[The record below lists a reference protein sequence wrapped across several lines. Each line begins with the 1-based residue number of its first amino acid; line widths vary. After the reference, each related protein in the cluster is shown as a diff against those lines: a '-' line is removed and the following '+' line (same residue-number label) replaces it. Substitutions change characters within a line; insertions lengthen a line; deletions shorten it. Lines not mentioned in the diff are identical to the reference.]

1 MRKITL
7 IFLAIITALSLQA
20 ANASDAINY
29 SDTEEPLIDLLSLT
43 NQKMETSKSNN
54 KFQVTVTASDNLN
67 KLERIFV
74 FIYRE
79 NATGAVQVNNVGVTS
94 GLDLAN
100 PISVKVVNGRVVSTY
115 QATIDL
121 PKGFAAGNY
130 YVYAFAKDQSGNYP
144 GCVDQKQKYCVYSY
158 NRSLPEARFVVTN
171 DGSGSVIEVSEFS
184 LSDKYSELER
194 KYLAEKNTSSS
205 LISTLGN
212 EKANLEKQITI
223 LNGNIS
229 IQKNENS
236 ALKKRI
242 STICKVKPK
251 PKGC

>member
-7 IFLAIITALSLQA
+7 IFLAFVTTLSLQT
-20 ANASDAINY
+20 ANAADAINY

-43 NQKMETSKSNN
+43 NQKLETSNSNN

-74 FIYRE
+74 FIYRANE
-79 NATGAVQVNNVGVTS
+79 SGAVQVNNVGVAS
-94 GLDLAN
+94 GLDLVN
-100 PISVKVVNGRVVSTY
+100 PISVKLVNGRVVSTY

-130 YVYAFAKDQSGNYP
+130 YVYAFAKDQAGNYP
-144 GCVDQKQKYCVYSY
+144 GCIDQKQKYCVYSY

-171 DGSGSVIEVSEFS
+171 DGSGSVISVSEFS
-184 LSDKYSELER
+184 LSDKYAELER

-205 LISTLGN
+205 QLSTLN
-212 EKANLEKQITI
+212 DQKTKLEQQITI
-223 LNGNIS
+223 LDENIS
-229 IQKNENS
+229 VLKNENN

-242 STICKVKPK
+242 SAICKIKPK

>member
-7 IFLAIITALSLQA
+7 IFLAITTALSLQA

-130 YVYAFAKDQSGNYP
+130 YVYAFAKDQAGNYP

>member
-7 IFLAIITALSLQA
+7 IFLTFVTALSLQT
-20 ANASDAINY
+20 ANAADAINY

-43 NQKMETSKSNN
+43 NQKLETSNSNN

-74 FIYRE
+74 FIYRANE
-79 NATGAVQVNNVGVTS
+79 SGAVQVNNVGVAS
-94 GLDLAN
+94 GLDLVN
-100 PISVKVVNGRVVSTY
+100 PISVKIVNGRVVSTY

-130 YVYAFAKDQSGNYP
+130 YVYAFAKDQAGNYP
-144 GCVDQKQKYCVYSY
+144 GCIDQKQKYCVYSY

-171 DGSGSVIEVSEFS
+171 DGSGSVISVSEFS
-184 LSDKYSELER
+184 LSDKYTELER
-194 KYLAEKNTSSS
+194 KYLAEKNSSS
-205 LISTLGN
+205 SQLSTLN
-212 EKANLEKQITI
+212 DQKTKLEQQITI
-223 LNGNIS
+223 LNENIS
-229 IQKNENS
+229 VQKNENN

-242 STICKVKPK
+242 SAICKSKPK